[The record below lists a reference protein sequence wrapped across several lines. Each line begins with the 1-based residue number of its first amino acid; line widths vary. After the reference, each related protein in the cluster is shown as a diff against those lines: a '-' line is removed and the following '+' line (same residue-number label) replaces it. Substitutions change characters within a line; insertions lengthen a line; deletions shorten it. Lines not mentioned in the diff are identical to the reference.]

1 MIFELIVMRAAK
13 EFVVQIFPPAT
24 LNSQEEILQSI
35 KDIYAIDMPIND
47 ISLNFIPQIAKAFVK
62 LKNAGHFKDTYYPN
76 SVYKGAT
83 YSLKK
88 AVQYIEKHYHIPDI
102 TRGME
107 FIVNLDQY
115 IGREITPRLIK
126 ICNENSK
133 ANLQDI
139 VAENPDM
146 DEIYAYIGAHHL
158 NIFHDDLA
166 IKSNSG
172 HKKHNPIHLEVTIG
186 HKLIKLHLF
195 PDSHLNSHAYRSF
208 KAYAGKHA
216 IKTPK
221 LNKLKAIVT
230 KLGCEATHKA
240 LSKYYF
246 SDEELGFLICA
257 TVKNYSNYTEK

>member
-146 DEIYAYIGAHHL
+146 DENL
-158 NIFHDDLA
+158 CL
-166 IKSNSG
+166 
-172 HKKHNPIHLEVTIG
+172 
-186 HKLIKLHLF
+186 
-195 PDSHLNSHAYRSF
+195 YRCS
-208 KAYAGKHA
+208 
-216 IKTPK
+216 P
-221 LNKLKAIVT
+221 
-230 KLGCEATHKA
+230 
-240 LSKYYF
+240 SKYI
-246 SDEELGFLICA
+246 S
-257 TVKNYSNYTEK
+257 